1 MRDVLIALQAALE
14 AAIPEAG
21 RVAVVES
28 EDPPRADTRLPLI
41 SLKDGGATYRGQPS
55 HADLETG
62 RIHVRISQAVPSS
75 EPGTA
80 VEGEANPP
88 GVLELAERIRALLG
102 QTDLGGTVADL
113 HVDHIG
119 ASETGPAEGGGRMQW
134 VRVTARYQRIVP

>member
-28 EDPPRADTRLPLI
+28 EDPPRADGRLPFI
-41 SLKDGGATYRGQPS
+41 GLKDGGATYRSQPS
-55 HADLETG
+55 HADLEIG
-62 RIHVRISQAVPSS
+62 RIHVRIYRAVPPS
-75 EPGTA
+75 EPGA
-80 VEGEANPP
+80 AAGGDPP
-88 GVLELAERIRALLG
+88 DVLELAERIRALLG

-134 VRVTARYQRIVP
+134 VRVTARYRRIVP

>member
-28 EDPPRADTRLPLI
+28 EDPPRADVRLPFI
-41 SLKDGGATYRGQPS
+41 GLKDGGATYRSQPS

-62 RIHVRISQAVPSS
+62 RIHVHIYRAVPPS

-80 VEGEANPP
+80 GGGEGDPP

-134 VRVTARYQRIVP
+134 VRVTARYRRIVP

>member
-28 EDPPRADTRLPLI
+28 EDPPRAGGRLPFI
-41 SLKDGGATYRGQPS
+41 GLKDGGATYRSQPS

-62 RIHVRISQAVPSS
+62 RIHVRIYRAVPPS
-75 EPGTA
+75 EPDTA
-80 VEGEANPP
+80 AGGDPP

-119 ASETGPAEGGGRMQW
+119 ASETGPVEGGGRMQW
-134 VRVTARYQRIVP
+134 VRVTARYRRIVP